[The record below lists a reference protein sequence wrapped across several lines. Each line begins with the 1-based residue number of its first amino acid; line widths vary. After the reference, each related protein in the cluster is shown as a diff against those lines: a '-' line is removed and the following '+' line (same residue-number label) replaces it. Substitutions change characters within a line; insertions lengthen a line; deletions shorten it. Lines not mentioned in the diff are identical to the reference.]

1 MSTANLWLAI
11 GAILVLLFLS
21 GFFSGSETALTAASR
36 ARMHQMAKG
45 GNKRAM
51 LVARLIAARERLI
64 GALLLGNN
72 LVNILASALATTVFI
87 NLFGQSG
94 VALATL
100 VMTGLV
106 LIFAEVLPKTWA
118 ISNPE
123 RFALA
128 VSPIVRVLVA
138 VFAPVVIGVEMI
150 VRLMLRMVGINV
162 NDDTSILSAHEELRG
177 AVDLQHKEGGLVK
190 AERDRLGGLLDLAQL
205 EVSDVMIHRTNMVA
219 LNADDS
225 LPTLVDAALASPYT
239 RLPLWRGETD
249 NFVGVLHAKDLLRA
263 LHAAGGDS
271 EKIDIDQIIT
281 PTWFVPDTTT
291 LQDQLNAFLRH
302 KSHFALVVDEYG
314 EVMGLVTLEDILEE
328 IVGEIADEHDVELE
342 GLRPQADGSVI
353 VEGSVPIRDLNR
365 ATDWSMPDDEAT
377 TIAGLV
383 IHEARMIPE
392 ERQIFTFHGFR
403 FTVLKRDKNRITH
416 LRIMP
421 LGQKAKHVAATS
433 TTQPVVAAQAQT
445 SAQLPEHS

>member
-1 MSTANLWLAI
+1 MMETAVWLAI
-11 GAILVLLFLS
+11 AAIFVLLVLS

-36 ARMHQMAKG
+36 ARLHQLEKTG
-45 GNKRAM
+45 DWRAG
-51 LVARLIAARERLI
+51 VASRLIASRERLI

-72 LVNILASALATTVFI
+72 LVNILASALATSVFMT
-87 NLFGQSG
+87 LFGEAG

-100 VMTGLV
+100 VMTVLV
-106 LIFAEVLPKTWA
+106 LVFSEVLPKTWA

-123 RFALA
+123 RFAVA
-128 VSPIVRVLVA
+128 VSPIVRLVVA
-138 VFAPVVIGVEMI
+138 VFGPVVIGVEWI
-150 VRLMLRMVGINV
+150 VRHILKLVGV
-162 NDDTSILSAHEELRG
+162 DVHDDRSILSALDELRG
-177 AVDLQHKEGGLVK
+177 AVDLQHIEGALEKG
-190 AERDRLGGLLDLAQL
+190 ERDRLGGLLDLAEL
-205 EVSDVMIHRTNMVA
+205 EVSDVMVHRTNMVA

-225 LPTLVDAALASPYT
+225 AANLVDATLASPYT
-239 RLPLWRGETD
+239 RIPLWRGESD

-263 LHAAGGDS
+263 LHAVGGDTS
-271 EKIDIDQIIT
+271 KIDILDIAA
-281 PTWFVPDTTT
+281 PAWFVPDTTS
-291 LQDQLNAFLRH
+291 LKDQLNAFLRN

-353 VEGSVPIRDLNR
+353 VDGSVPIRDLNR
-365 ATDWSMPDDEAT
+365 AADWNLPDDEAT

-403 FTVLKRDKNRITH
+403 FTVLRREKNRITR

-421 LGQKAKHVAATS
+421 LGQARALAGSDAARA
-433 TTQPVVAAQAQT
+433 PVQSLPSQAG
-445 SAQLPEHS
+445 S